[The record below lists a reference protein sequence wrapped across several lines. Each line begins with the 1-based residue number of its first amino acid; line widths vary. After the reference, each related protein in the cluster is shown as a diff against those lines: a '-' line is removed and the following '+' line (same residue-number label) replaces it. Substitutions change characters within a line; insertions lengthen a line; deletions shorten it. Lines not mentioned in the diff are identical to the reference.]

1 MASTGLARS
10 PSHSTAVSQLT
21 QLLDTTWQITLK
33 EDNRTF
39 VGRFVVVDRE
49 VQDYSIYRGQVADST
64 HKVQKNVI
72 LDDASEMSNGRT
84 RTVGLIMI
92 PGARIASAEL
102 DRDSVSL

>member
-49 VQDYSIYRGQVADST
+49 
-64 HKVQKNVI
+64 KNVI